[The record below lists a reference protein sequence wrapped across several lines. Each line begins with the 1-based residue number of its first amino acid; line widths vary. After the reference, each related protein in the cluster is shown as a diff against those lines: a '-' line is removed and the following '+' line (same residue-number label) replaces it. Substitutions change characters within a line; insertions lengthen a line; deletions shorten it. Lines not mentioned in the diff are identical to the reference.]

1 MFLSNCLTFSSP
13 HLVTLEIILII
24 LDGRITKEK
33 NNESQSQCLEFTWNS
48 LGAIAE
54 FI

>member
-1 MFLSNCLTFSSP
+1 MFLSNCLAFSSP
-13 HLVTLEIILII
+13 HSVTLEIILII
-24 LDGRITKEK
+24 LDGTITKEK

-48 LGAIAE
+48 MGAAAE

>member
-1 MFLSNCLTFSSP
+1 MILSNCLAFSSP
-13 HLVTLEIILII
+13 HSVTLEIILII
-24 LDGRITKEK
+24 LDGRTTNEM

-48 LGAIAE
+48 MGAIAE